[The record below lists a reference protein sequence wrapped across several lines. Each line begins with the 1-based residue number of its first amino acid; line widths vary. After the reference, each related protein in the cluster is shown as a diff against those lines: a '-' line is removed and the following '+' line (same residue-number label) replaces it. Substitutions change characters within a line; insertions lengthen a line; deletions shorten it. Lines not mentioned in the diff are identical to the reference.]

1 MQVKHVDFWTRY
13 FYKVHQL
20 QQDEARRAQLLMRVD
35 VVAQQQNND
44 GDWEPGELHANVTSV
59 VTGSDIIITLLLLL
73 LLLEWHRCVYVQTV
87 TGEILRVLILPLAL
101 RHQ

>member
-35 VVAQQQNND
+35 VVAQQQHND
-44 GDWEPGELHANVTSV
+44 GDWEPGELHANETSV
-59 VTGSDIIITLLLLL
+59 VTSSDKLINNIIVIIITYLNG
-73 LLLEWHRCVYVQTV
+73 TV
-87 TGEILRVLILPLAL
+87 VFMFR
-101 RHQ
+101 Q